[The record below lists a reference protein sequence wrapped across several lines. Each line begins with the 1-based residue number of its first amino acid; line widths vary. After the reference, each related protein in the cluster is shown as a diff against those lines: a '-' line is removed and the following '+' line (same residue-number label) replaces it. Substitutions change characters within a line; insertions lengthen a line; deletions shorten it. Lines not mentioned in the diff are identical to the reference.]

1 MSNLQSKDHAA
12 VIFLNALLLP
22 MNLEVDI
29 STPCN
34 GDCAAAAYV
43 MLMNKGNMT
52 KFGLH
57 WYSNPD
63 FLSEV
68 RLCRRNVADYMNA
81 NSIDLRNADGD
92 CLTSAE
98 YAKEEQI
105 VRSQGAYVD
114 VKLFFT
120 ALANCKNTPMKVVT
134 MVTQVQGYNENYEI
148 EFGNEI
154 SIVPIIDIS
163 QLDRAT
169 KPVGTLLT
177 FAHAGNPSNHI
188 YATKNIVDLSAL
200 PLVFVHS
207 DEDTAITNT
216 IQHPNHD
223 SFALNVSQ
231 CDGPNVLAAISALPS
246 GVSTAISALASG
258 VPTGT
263 TMHTIRQVQTIP
275 APIVFVHSD
284 EDTAITNTIQHP
296 NHDSFALN
304 VPHNGKATLK
314 GASNPSVKQKIDI
327 FLKNSSYRELV
338 AKMDCSVA
346 SLQRYLDNFW
356 TAQENYVA
364 FEEKFLKVLSES
376 ERTADPIPMLLA
388 SGWHSDE
395 INFVR
400 VSIISMG
407 KGKPFLN
414 TLVGPLK
421 LKLYLYNGFKW
432 QVILSTASAD
442 DSIVYELSVAPSVLS
457 PEIGVV
463 KVIQVGAPPIC
474 QLADCNLLESWKRV
488 LRGHAANKLHLGSL
502 ALSGLH
508 IASLQEA
515 MAPRASIVNG
525 QRTLTSYSIFK
536 AGSIKSHIL
545 SIPSHLPNQRL
556 TGSYFYSK
564 LDLTTSIPNIVLR
577 SCFRKRIAELGP
589 ERLNQLSN
597 MLGDLFLYITSELV
611 RDDPVIVLKLICA
624 NVSNRGSTDAS
635 SNLKSQYNDI
645 ISNPVVLRLVAAY
658 NEMDKNDKEG
668 RQRLLTLFVGTG
680 GPDTALLPFRM
691 INELPFKPPIT
702 LQNWRAARNLAVAYG
717 AGATIPEVDK
727 RVVRYK
733 IDQITNLVE
742 HVLNP
747 DRTQMYAFGCKEIVL
762 ERTGE
767 SNKLPSVLRTVPL
780 TKSYEVSCFL

>member
-1 MSNLQSKDHAA
+1 
-12 VIFLNALLLP
+12 
-22 MNLEVDI
+22 
-29 STPCN
+29 
-34 GDCAAAAYV
+34 
-43 MLMNKGNMT
+43 
-52 KFGLH
+52 
-57 WYSNPD
+57 
-63 FLSEV
+63 
-68 RLCRRNVADYMNA
+68 
-81 NSIDLRNADGD
+81 
-92 CLTSAE
+92 
-98 YAKEEQI
+98 
-105 VRSQGAYVD
+105 
-114 VKLFFT
+114 
-120 ALANCKNTPMKVVT
+120 
-134 MVTQVQGYNENYEI
+134 
-148 EFGNEI
+148 
-154 SIVPIIDIS
+154 
-163 QLDRAT
+163 
-169 KPVGTLLT
+169 
-177 FAHAGNPSNHI
+177 
-188 YATKNIVDLSAL
+188 
-200 PLVFVHS
+200 
-207 DEDTAITNT
+207 
-216 IQHPNHD
+216 
-223 SFALNVSQ
+223 
-231 CDGPNVLAAISALPS
+231 
-246 GVSTAISALASG
+246 
-258 VPTGT
+258 
-263 TMHTIRQVQTIP
+263 MHTIRQVQTIP

-432 QVILSTASAD
+432 QVILSIAKAD
-442 DSIVYELSVAPSVLS
+442 DPIVFELSVAPSALS

-597 MLGDLFLYITSELV
+597 ILGDLFLYITSELV

>member
-200 PLVFVHS
+200 PLVIVHS

-597 MLGDLFLYITSELV
+597 ILGDLFLYITSELV

-742 HVLNP
+742 HVLHP
-747 DRTQMYAFGCKEIVL
+747 DRTQMYSFGCKEIVL

>member
-1 MSNLQSKDHAA
+1 
-12 VIFLNALLLP
+12 
-22 MNLEVDI
+22 
-29 STPCN
+29 
-34 GDCAAAAYV
+34 
-43 MLMNKGNMT
+43 
-52 KFGLH
+52 
-57 WYSNPD
+57 
-63 FLSEV
+63 
-68 RLCRRNVADYMNA
+68 
-81 NSIDLRNADGD
+81 
-92 CLTSAE
+92 
-98 YAKEEQI
+98 
-105 VRSQGAYVD
+105 
-114 VKLFFT
+114 
-120 ALANCKNTPMKVVT
+120 
-134 MVTQVQGYNENYEI
+134 
-148 EFGNEI
+148 
-154 SIVPIIDIS
+154 
-163 QLDRAT
+163 
-169 KPVGTLLT
+169 
-177 FAHAGNPSNHI
+177 
-188 YATKNIVDLSAL
+188 
-200 PLVFVHS
+200 
-207 DEDTAITNT
+207 
-216 IQHPNHD
+216 
-223 SFALNVSQ
+223 
-231 CDGPNVLAAISALPS
+231 
-246 GVSTAISALASG
+246 
-258 VPTGT
+258 
-263 TMHTIRQVQTIP
+263 MHTIRQVQTIP

-597 MLGDLFLYITSELV
+597 ILGDLFLYITSELV